1 MPHPLLHFVC
11 LFSTALAL
19 APATAHVMELPNKIS
34 LPKAEYQVAQ
44 QVYRGWALV
53 GVIVVIALVSNL
65 TLALSLRTQQEPF
78 VTALIACLCIVGTQ
92 AIFWLVTFPT
102 NRRTKNWTV
111 FPENWD
117 ELASGGSTP
126 MWPPPFS
133 TLSPSSRLFSLY
145 CGRAT
150 HRFNE
155 RLQH

>member
-44 QVYRGWALV
+44 QLYRGWALV

-65 TLALSLRTQQEPF
+65 TLALSLRTQKEPF
-78 VTALIACLCIVGTQ
+78 VAALIARLCIVGTQ
-92 AIFWLVTFPT
+92 AIFWLVTFPI

-117 ELASGGSTP
+117 ELRKRWEYSHVASAVLNVVAFVAVILAVL
-126 MWPPPFS
+126 W
-133 TLSPSSRLFSLY
+133 SRN
-145 CGRAT
+145 A
-150 HRFNE
+150 
-155 RLQH
+155 

>member
-44 QVYRGWALV
+44 QLYRGWALV

-65 TLALSLRTQQEPF
+65 TLALSLPTQQEPF
-78 VTALIACLCIVGTQ
+78 VAALIACLCIVGTQ
-92 AIFWLVTFPT
+92 AIFWLVTFPI

-117 ELASGGSTP
+117 ELRKQWEYSHVASAVLNVVAFVAVILAVL
-126 MWPPPFS
+126 W
-133 TLSPSSRLFSLY
+133 SRN
-145 CGRAT
+145 A
-150 HRFNE
+150 
-155 RLQH
+155 